1 MLSGFSYC
9 TFFQALVDSSSLPN
23 QNCLPFKSL
32 WTVGL
37 PTTVSSLL
45 VIHKKSNSCDVL
57 QERRHLTSLSP
68 SCCLCK
74 KDAENLDHIIVHCD
88 IALFIWR
95 RVFEEL
101 GIMGMLP
108 KKGIDMLNS
117 VPTHQKSKV
126 EAIWLHFFWLAF
138 GTFGLKGTEGFC
150 MTGRWRRRNCY
161 GKEPDFWPLCGCLCF
176 HNSNK
181 FHLPRS
187 YWVGQLCFASF
198 ITNGCSKDIV
208 LFTVYWSSFRRRTSC
223 PLLCTSFLSLIKLL
237 GSSIKPKEELATRK
251 WVGWHLDHLYYVRN
265 TDLKRLNN
273 ENLFQQKTQLAQI
286 CFKDKQYKSEKT
298 EKREELP
305 LQMSFQNFKLPI
317 HPQVSK
323 KCGLKRKKYL
333 KRCISKDS

>member
-126 EAIWLHFFWLAF
+126 EAIWLHFF
-138 GTFGLKGTEGFC
+138 
-150 MTGRWRRRNCY
+150 
-161 GKEPDFWPLCGCLCF
+161 
-176 HNSNK
+176 
-181 FHLPRS
+181 
-187 YWVGQLCFASF
+187 
-198 ITNGCSKDIV
+198 
-208 LFTVYWSSFRRRTSC
+208 
-223 PLLCTSFLSLIKLL
+223 
-237 GSSIKPKEELATRK
+237 
-251 WVGWHLDHLYYVRN
+251 
-265 TDLKRLNN
+265 
-273 ENLFQQKTQLAQI
+273 
-286 CFKDKQYKSEKT
+286 
-298 EKREELP
+298 
-305 LQMSFQNFKLPI
+305 
-317 HPQVSK
+317 
-323 KCGLKRKKYL
+323 
-333 KRCISKDS
+333 